1 MSQFEFRGTSRTGE
15 TVTGVRAA
23 PTRAALDSILRR
35 ESITPHKIVEKGREI
50 AIPKFKWGEK
60 VKSKEL
66 AVFTRQFSVMIDAG
80 LPLVQCLEILS
91 SQQENKA
98 FARMLSGVRGTVEGG
113 SSLANALRQHPKAFD
128 DLYTNMVEAGES
140 GGILDTILQRLST
153 YIEKAVKLKRSVQ
166 SAMIYPVAVVVIA
179 AGVVTL
185 LLWKVVPIFTTLF
198 AGLGVSLPLPT
209 RIVIAL
215 SHFVASFG
223 PLLIVLI
230 FLLGVGLR
238 WYYGT
243 PSGRMVIDS
252 LILKIPV
259 LGPVMRKISV
269 ARFSRTLGTLIT
281 SGVPMLEAMDI
292 TSRTSG
298 NAVVEKAIAQVRK
311 AIEGGRTIVDPL
323 RETGVFPNMVV
334 QMIGVG
340 EHTGSLDSM
349 LQKVADFYEDEVD
362 AAVGDLLTALE
373 PMIILFLGVVVGG
386 VVISMYMP
394 LFSLI
399 GKLAGGS

>member
-98 FARMLSGVRGTVEGG
+98 FARMLSGVRATVEGG
-113 SSLANALRQHPKAFD
+113 ASLANALRLHPKAFD

-223 PLLIVLI
+223 PLLIVLLI
-230 FLLGVGLR
+230 LMGVGLR

-252 LILKIPV
+252 LILKVPI

-373 PMIILFLGVVVGG
+373 PMIILFLGIVVGG

-399 GKLAGGS
+399 GKLAG